1 MLVSDGLNH
10 NMINMTMGEGREG
23 REEGEVLMTLSSSHT
38 QAPKI
43 VTTGGLCLFTARHV
57 QHTEVTIVTHSYTV
71 LHTMDR

>member
-10 NMINMTMGEGREG
+10 KMINMTMGEG